1 MRKLRATLKSPLTSA
16 KHQRD
21 VSSGSMSSDAPLGLL
36 AHHLLDLWR
45 SAGDDGL
52 IFICEDERRAE
63 QVGAIVHAF
72 EPGSG
77 VMVLPSLS
85 AAAINDVEPSP
96 EIAGRRSSVL
106 RRLAEQER
114 VLLIASVAALG
125 RRVPPCH
132 DMRKSPLRLSSG
144 GQFAEEDVRGFLVSG
159 GYLVDER
166 VEAPGMAIFLGQTLE
181 IFPAGALG
189 PVRIGYD
196 AGRIT
201 EIHVYDLTDQRN
213 LDTLGEVVIDV
224 VGETDPTGTES
235 SERTQPR
242 RATAAVFDY
251 CPSARLLID
260 HGVEAQARRRFSPTD
275 ATASA
280 GLTQNEWDR
289 HLARGGAAFLP
300 ATLPWPGAPT
310 FFKDASPTS
319 SFRRYLSE
327 QRDCGR
333 RVIFAAASKR
343 DLRAMDRRAGAVST
357 LCADWKQAVAQA
369 RLDRPAAILVDLDC
383 GFAPAE
389 DILVVTAAD
398 LLGSRAEHQDIM
410 AVGLRKDIRGRT
422 LSPGDVVIHM
432 ERGMAILRDL
442 ASVSAAG
449 VPDAEMIRLQ
459 FADDDQVLL
468 RLSELRA
475 IWRYSSE
482 SEGVSLDK
490 ADGSSWLERRAHA
503 EDDIAATAAH
513 IAERIAERNR
523 RRVAP
528 IVPPIADYETFAA
541 RFDYSPT
548 ADQANTISDVLA
560 DLASDRPMDRLVC
573 GDVGY
578 GKTEVAL
585 RAAAA
590 TVFAGRQVAVAVPTT
605 VLARQHLETFRRRFS
620 PFGVQVRLLSRFTPA
635 ADARAIKKELA
646 GGTVSIVIGTH
657 TLAGKGV
664 KFKDLALLV
673 VDEEQHFGKAHKTS
687 LAALADG
694 LNLLTMT
701 ATPIPRTLNEAR
713 AGLRSLSIIGTP
725 PVRRMP
731 VKTIVEPF
739 HEATV
744 AAALRREHRRRGQ
757 SFLVCARIEDIA
769 PMAQRIRELVPE
781 LKTITLHGRMPAAD
795 IDGAMMTFAAGH
807 ADILLATNIIE
818 SGLDL
823 PRANT
828 IIVWR
833 PDKFGLAQLHQ
844 LRGRVGRR
852 STISFALFLTDP
864 GSAVS
869 GAATKRLETLR
880 KLDSHGAG
888 FLISAGDMDLRGGG
902 DLLSEKQSGHIQLLG
917 ADLSRHLLDQA
928 LGHANLAPFI
938 DKRPDVRLDI
948 PTLLPPSYVKD
959 VGIRL
964 ELYARIFRCGSDSQL
979 EELED
984 EIEERFGELPAEA
997 RDLIG
1002 LARFELACARTG
1014 ILSVEV
1020 GPKSLAATF
1029 DSRRMRELPKRFRDD
1044 DQLEWNEG
1052 RLIYRRAA
1060 ASMERLAVLEAFAT
1074 TIGDFISS
1082 GVDQKARLSPKQARE
1097 TTP

>member
-1 MRKLRATLKSPLTSA
+1 MRKLRAALKSPPTPA
-16 KHQRD
+16 KHRRG
-21 VSSGSMSSDAPLGLL
+21 SSSEKMSSDAPQGIL
-36 AHHLLDLWR
+36 ALHLLELWR

-52 IFICEDERRAE
+52 IFICQDERRAE

-72 EPGSG
+72 EPSSG
-77 VMVLPSLS
+77 VMVLPSLG
-85 AAAINDVEPSP
+85 AWTFNDVEPSP

-114 VLLIASVAALG
+114 VLLIASVEALG
-125 RRVPPCH
+125 RRVPLRE
-132 DMRKSPLRLSSG
+132 DMLKSPLRLSSG
-144 GQFAEEDVRGFLVSG
+144 GQFAEEDVRGFLIGG

-166 VEAPGMAIFLGQTLE
+166 VEAPGMAMFLGQALE
-181 IFPAGALG
+181 VFPAGTLG

-201 EIHVYDLTDQRN
+201 DIHAYDLIDQRN
-213 LDTLGEVVIDV
+213 LDALGEVVIDV
-224 VGETDPTGTES
+224 VCETDPTES
-235 SERTQPR
+235 SERTEPR

-251 CPSARLLID
+251 CPSAWLLVD
-260 HGVEAQARRRFSPTD
+260 HGVEAHARRLFSRIDD
-275 ATASA
+275 AASL
-280 GLTQNEWDR
+280 GLTQNEWDQ
-289 HLARGGAAFLP
+289 HLARSSATCLLS
-300 ATLPWPGAPT
+300 TLPWPDAPT
-310 FFKDASPTS
+310 FFKDASPTR
-319 SFRRYLSE
+319 SFRRFLSE

-343 DLRAMDRRAGAVST
+343 DLRAMDRRAGTAST
-357 LCADWKQAVAQA
+357 QCADWKQATAQA
-369 RLDRPAAILVDLDC
+369 QLERPAAILVDLDG
-383 GFAPAE
+383 GFVPTE

-398 LLGSRAEHQDIM
+398 LFGSRAAHQDIM

-422 LSPGDVVIHM
+422 LSPSDVVIHM
-432 ERGMAILRDL
+432 DRGLAILRDL
-442 ASVSAAG
+442 ASVSAVG

-490 ADGSSWLERRAHA
+490 ADGSSWLERRTRA
-503 EDDIAATAAH
+503 EADIAATAAH
-513 IAERIAERNR
+513 IAERVAERNR

-528 IVPPIADYETFAA
+528 IVPSVADYETFAA
-541 RFDYSPT
+541 LFEYSPT
-548 ADQANTISDVLA
+548 VDQATTISDVLA

-590 TVFAGRQVAVAVPTT
+590 TVFAGKQVAVAVPTT

-620 PFGVQVRLLSRFTPA
+620 PFGIRVRLLTRLTTA

-673 VDEEQHFGKAHKTS
+673 VDEEQHFGKAQKTRIE
-687 LAALADG
+687 ALADG

-731 VKTIVEPF
+731 VKTIIEPF

-757 SFLVCARIEDIA
+757 SFVVCPRIEDIA

-795 IDGAMMTFAAGH
+795 IDGAMMNFAAGD

-852 STISFALFLTDP
+852 NTISFALFLTDP

-880 KLDSHGAG
+880 KLDGHGAG

-917 ADLSRHLLDQA
+917 ADLSRQLLEQA
-928 LGHANLAPFI
+928 LGHANLALLV
-938 DKRPDVRLDI
+938 DKRPEVRLDI

-964 ELYARIFRCGSDSQL
+964 ELYARIFRCGNDSQL

-997 RDLIG
+997 RDLVG
-1002 LARFELACARTG
+1002 LARFELACARAG
-1014 ILSVEV
+1014 ILSIEV

-1029 DSRRMRELPKRFRDD
+1029 DSRRMHELPESFHAD
-1044 DQLEWNEG
+1044 DQLEWNDG

-1060 ASMERLAVLEAFAT
+1060 ASAERLAMLEAFVVTVGRFVSTGA
-1074 TIGDFISS
+1074 
-1082 GVDQKARLSPKQARE
+1082 DQKAPPSSGNRE
-1097 TTP
+1097 K